1 MDHDLQEWNHGFGVN
16 LLRNMYLYL
25 ETTTL
30 TWKYFIYTS
39 YLSELTMTIVAFGF
53 DENVL
58 SKFL

>member
-30 TWKYFIYTS
+30 TLKYYRYTIND
-39 YLSELTMTIVAFGF
+39 SELTKVSYVF
-53 DENVL
+53 DGNLL